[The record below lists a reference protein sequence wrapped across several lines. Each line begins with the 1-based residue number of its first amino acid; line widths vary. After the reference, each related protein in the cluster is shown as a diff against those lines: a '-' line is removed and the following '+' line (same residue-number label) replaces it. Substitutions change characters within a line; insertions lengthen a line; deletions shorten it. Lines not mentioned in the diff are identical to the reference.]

1 MWSLKLRRKDRTGS
15 TNAGVIS
22 LHRLFIAMKLDKG
35 EDGKGHQR
43 LSLGLAVHHYRGG
56 EGEEAAWG
64 RWRGRGMGQWVGG
77 KSLISASPG
86 QNGRERAQ
94 AWTAGPL
101 LITCCEALSKFL
113 NLSENLRYLICK

>member
-56 EGEEAAWG
+56 EGEEDLAKETEMEPV
-64 RWRGRGMGQWVGG
+64 RGVWVPEAEWID
-77 KSLISASPG
+77 ISYS
-86 QNGRERAQ
+86 RRD
-94 AWTAGPL
+94 
-101 LITCCEALSKFL
+101 
-113 NLSENLRYLICK
+113 